1 MLFNPSLFYRTPC
14 GKRDG
19 RTSCRSNSGP
29 RTQQQKVPCASLCIL
44 VLLACKMY
52 SGDMMRHAFGS
63 FDHNSWSAQG
73 AVRSAAHRFVHTF
86 LCKLLVCPQ
95 IRPLFYPQTAGGSTD
110 SSTNC
115 HFCPQAAFLTA
126 NHDVCRHTRPQC
138 GPQRAA
144 FVRRFVRKLFSSG
157 CKVES
162 RFVRAWPPLSADLF
176 A

>member
-1 MLFNPSLFYRTPC
+1 
-14 GKRDG
+14 
-19 RTSCRSNSGP
+19 
-29 RTQQQKVPCASLCIL
+29 
-44 VLLACKMY
+44 MY

-86 LCKLLVCPQ
+86 LRKLLVCPQ

-126 NHDVCRHTRPQC
+126 NHDVCRHTRPQMS
-138 GPQRAA
+138 AD
-144 FVRRFVRKLFSSG
+144 VRSVVHKEPL
-157 CKVES
+157 
-162 RFVRAWPPLSADLF
+162 LSAVLSANCFLQAARSKADLSAHGPLCPQICSPKHPRQHPQICLQSIPRASARRSAEPF
-176 A
+176 